1 MEKDYSLKESFEKI
15 GALPIPIL
23 VDQKGKV
30 IDGFHRSKEGLRGKV
45 PEVVIKVKSPLEE
58 HLLRLALNQC
68 RRQMSVEEKRA
79 ILVSIAEL
87 TGWKPKEMA
96 KHLPVSYTWIMTYL
110 PDKYKEKAWTQ
121 KERASPITRRVI
133 EKPLKMESEEEFA
146 ERFTGLLK
154 NHVSRVMKE
163 DLGTLIN
170 HMNPEQNCAECKMD
184 NACSFLL
191 DLLKVSG
198 QLPRCMQR
206 KATKQ
211 ACLDGLD
218 SEPSA

>member
-23 VDQKGKV
+23 IDQKGKV

-68 RRQMSVEEKRA
+68 RRQMSVEEKKA

-96 KHLPVSYTWIMTYL
+96 KHLPLLGDKLTIAITDNLEEVVSEI
-110 PDKYKEKAWTQ
+110 
-121 KERASPITRRVI
+121 ERAVGSP
-133 EKPLKMESEEEFA
+133 K
-146 ERFTGLLK
+146 
-154 NHVSRVMKE
+154 
-163 DLGTLIN
+163 
-170 HMNPEQNCAECKMD
+170 
-184 NACSFLL
+184 
-191 DLLKVSG
+191 
-198 QLPRCMQR
+198 
-206 KATKQ
+206 
-211 ACLDGLD
+211 
-218 SEPSA
+218 